1 MADSAHSET
10 SLEQSVELAQRI
22 RAEIAKA
29 VVGQRDVIDHVLAA
43 LYAGG
48 HALVEGVPG
57 LGKTLIVKALARTFG
72 GAFARIQFTPDLM
85 PADITGHAMFDE
97 QGQRFRIRK
106 GPVFTNLLLADE
118 INRAPAKTQA
128 ALLEVMQERQVTI
141 EGRALPLEPP
151 FMTLGTQ
158 NPVELEGTYPLPE
171 AQLDRFLLK
180 ILIRYPQEDEETTL
194 VQRVTSEQVGDI
206 LDVSA
211 VEQVIEPD
219 AMMRIQRSASKLNV
233 DASVYD
239 YAVRVVRKTREW
251 PSVAIGAGPRGGI
264 ALLRA
269 ARAFALLSGRDFVT
283 PDDVKSMAAPCLRH
297 RLVLA
302 PELEIEG
309 RDSDSVLEAL
319 LEEVQAPRQ

>member
-1 MADSAHSET
+1 MNTSTEAVSIARSAEA
-10 SLEQSVELAQRI
+10 AQRI
-22 RAEIAKA
+22 RDEIAKA
-29 VVGQRDVIDHVLAA
+29 VVGQREVIDHVLVA
-43 LYAGG
+43 LYAAG

-57 LGKTLIVKALARTFG
+57 LGKTLIVKALGKTFG
-72 GAFARIQFTPDLM
+72 GSFGRIQFTPDLM
-85 PADITGHAMFDE
+85 PADVTGHTMFEE

-141 EGRALPLEPP
+141 EGRSLPLEPP

-171 AQLDRFLLK
+171 AQLDRFLVK
-180 ILIRYPQEDEETTL
+180 VLIRYPEEDDESAL
-194 VQRVTSEQVGDI
+194 VRRVTSGLIGDI
-206 LDVSA
+206 LDVSQ
-211 VEQVIEPD
+211 VEQVVEPAAVLQIQQTVSTLTVDD
-219 AMMRIQRSASKLNV
+219 A
-233 DASVYD
+233 VYR
-239 YAVRVVRKTREW
+239 YAVRIVRRTREW
-251 PSVAIGAGPRGGI
+251 PGVAVGAGPRGGI

-283 PDDVKSMAAPCLRH
+283 PDDVKQMAPPCLRH
-297 RLVLA
+297 RMILA

-319 LEEVQAPRQ
+319 LEEVEAPRT